1 MGSRGHDSY
10 GALEFSG
17 TTYVLRLFLYTS
29 ALLLSGGF
37 KVQTHNGVV
46 GQLGLNYVIL
56 QEDSAVML
64 VGWGKIWL
72 REI

>member
-1 MGSRGHDSY
+1 VGSRGHDSY

-56 QEDSAVML
+56 Q
-64 VGWGKIWL
+64 
-72 REI
+72 